1 MEDLT
6 CVSDIKTTKP
16 PTTGTTPE
24 PFTTTKATTKPST
37 TKLTTT
43 KATTTKATTTKAT
56 TTKATTTKA
65 TTTKATTTK
74 ATTTK
79 STTTKAT
86 TTKATTTK
94 ATTTKATTTKATTT
108 KATTTKATTTK
119 ATTTEAT
126 TSPPTCGRDP
136 SATYGIKEHA
146 NGQGGCPAKLV
157 NYSIVNAEASP
168 VIPLDA
174 HANHG
179 THLGARSFINA
190 GTGLEKEGVVMRD
203 AFVVRFDLCDNLS
216 SYENPVGNDIT
227 RIGADCK
234 SNMKWAWVS
243 GRSNKDDFFGYSA
256 VSPDKSY
263 IIAAGTMQGSAKN
276 VAHRWLVKLDANTGN
291 KIWEIKMPSN
301 DNRIGKFSGYESI
314 VFTSDGG
321 FIAGGY
327 AKGEY
332 ESTSTVFYKSG
343 GQVDGAMPLA
353 EKFSAAVAATG
364 KTSGVLSATP
374 EWSYVC
380 GGVGS
385 KKCSNMR
392 SSVNTMRVFTEN
404 GIEKIATTLRFPKS
418 AVLTLKTADG
428 SEDRFQQTNS
438 NDKNQ
443 DIEVEMDTNG
453 NVTGFVVA
461 GLSKGLDT
469 TSKTPTNTCTT
480 ARPCSTWEGYI
491 LKLSPDLKNEVWRQ
505 QFLSFPGGVGKY
517 SNLPIYG
524 GSVVYTECFSI
535 AKIPGGYV
543 TACGQGM
550 EREEGGGVKGD
561 PRGDW
566 RGTPVAVDM
575 DGNMMW

>member
-1 MEDLT
+1 MEDLK
-6 CVSDIKTTKP
+6 CVSDIQTTTPFSTKP
-16 PTTGTTPE
+16 PTTGTTPT
-24 PFTTTKATTKPST
+24 PFTTSKATTKP
-37 TKLTTT
+37 TTT
-43 KATTTKATTTKAT
+43 KSTTTKPTTTNATTTKATTTKAT

-74 ATTTK
+74 ATTTTM

-86 TTKATTTK
+86 TKPTTT
-94 ATTTKATTTKATTT
+94 AG
-108 KATTTKATTTK
+108 
-119 ATTTEAT
+119 T
-126 TSPPTCGRDP
+126 TSPPTCGLDS
-136 SATYGIKEHA
+136 SATYGIKAHP

-179 THLGARSFINA
+179 THLGPRSFINS
-190 GTGLEKEGVVMRD
+190 GTGMESEGSRNRD

-216 SYENPVGNDIT
+216 SYSRPVGNDIT
-227 RIGADCK
+227 EIGADCK

-276 VAHRWLVKLDANTGN
+276 VAHRWLVKIDANTGN

-327 AKGEY
+327 ANGEY
-332 ESTSTVFYKSG
+332 DSVNSVFYKSG

-353 EKFSAAVAATG
+353 EKFSAAVAETG
-364 KTSGVLSATP
+364 KTSGTLSATP
-374 EWSYVC
+374 QWSYVC

-385 KKCSNMR
+385 TKCSNMR

-418 AVLTLKTADG
+418 AVLTLKTDDG

-443 DIEVEMDTNG
+443 DIEVEVDAVTG

-469 TSKTPTNTCTT
+469 TSKTPTATCTT
-480 ARPCSTWEGYI
+480 ASPCSTWEGYI
-491 LKLSPDLKNEVWRQ
+491 LKLSPDLKTEVWRQ

-517 SNLPIYG
+517 SNVPIYG
-524 GSVVYTECFSI
+524 GSVVYTECFSL

-550 EREEGGGVKGD
+550 ETEEGGGVKGD

-575 DGNMMW
+575 NGNMMW